1 MSFPRIELNMK
12 QDPTEANLV
21 TFTNF
26 SYGLETVIG
35 WFMAF
40 SINLACAFEINNY
53 FLGCCPTLQYF
64 TIYFFNFN
72 KTKHRCRMQDTKKC
86 LRKILSI
93 RFTKA
98 AMLLYFFLV

>member
-1 MSFPRIELNMK
+1 MSIPRIELNMK

-53 FLGCCPTLQYF
+53 FPGFLKMLSDIAIFYHL
-64 TIYFFNFN
+64 FF
-72 KTKHRCRMQDTKKC
+72 
-86 LRKILSI
+86 
-93 RFTKA
+93 
-98 AMLLYFFLV
+98 